1 MTNIN
6 TTREM
11 RNIVF
16 LYTDN
21 GHLIATFLENFLAF
35 ATFFSLLH
43 FWVFELERVLPQY
56 HSFQTEVLWT
66 KVLSILVGTGLLL
79 RPLIFQN

>member
-1 MTNIN
+1 
-6 TTREM
+6 M

-35 ATFFSLLH
+35 ATFFS
-43 FWVFELERVLPQY
+43 VFELERVLPQY

-66 KVLSILVGTGLLL
+66 KVLSILVGTGLRL